1 MDHNELIKGLMSI
14 SNKFSEKRCGYK
26 HYLEIYNKNKI
37 NYNILSNYITEDD
50 LINYINEYD
59 DYSLKEIN
67 AAIIIQKGYKKSNI
81 YKKYCCRIFCEGLLP
96 TYFSSLCNKL
106 LNE

>member
-1 MDHNELIKGLMSI
+1 MDDNEIINCLMSI

-26 HYLEIYNKNKI
+26 HYLKIYNKNKI
-37 NYNILSNYITEDD
+37 NYNILSKYITEDD

-81 YKKYCCRIFCEGLLP
+81 YKKYCYRIFCEGLLP
-96 TYFSSLCNKL
+96 VYLSNLINSFNNK
-106 LNE
+106 

>member
-1 MDHNELIKGLMSI
+1 MDDNELINYFVSI

-37 NYNILSNYITEDD
+37 NYDILSKYITEDD
-50 LINYINEYD
+50 LINYIIEYD

-67 AAIIIQKGYKKSNI
+67 AAIIIQKGFKKSNI
-81 YKKYCCRIFCEGLLP
+81 YKNYCLRIYCEGLLP
-96 TYFSSLCNKL
+96 AYLSSLFNSLNNK
-106 LNE
+106 